1 MKLISI
7 IVIIAVLVLIVS
19 FLIET
24 TIKIQVLSNYKMVT
38 PKVERKLTPY
48 DKLKLEADSL
58 REIPERVK

>member
-7 IVIIAVLVLIVS
+7 ILIIAVLALIVS
-19 FLIET
+19 LLIEI
-24 TIKIQVLSNYKMVT
+24 TIEIQVLSNYKMVP

-58 REIPERVK
+58 RGIPERVK

>member
-7 IVIIAVLVLIVS
+7 ILIIAVLLLIVS

-24 TIKIQVLSNYKMVT
+24 TIKIQVLSNYKMVPT
-38 PKVERKLTPY
+38 KVERKLTPY

-58 REIPERVK
+58 RGIPQVAK